1 MTLTY
6 ISCSSDFYTFYV
18 NVPLSLGCMIRKVS
32 AEDIA
37 IRGNGTGMEYMCPTR
52 HFVYIF
58 FNPVFQ
64 VSTAKNEINLFNNHV
79 LIVAPVTFA
88 PAGAM
93 TPSAEFLCYLGDM
106 LSGGCELS
114 TTTREN
120 HQEEVLGSA
129 TSSLFMPHSCVR
141 SAMLHASETWPL
153 TMPNLQRLQGNDRAM
168 IRQICNVRLQDIV
181 TTRSNELLVLLGIEE
196 SDLILKERR
205 LRWYG
210 HVERSNGAVKTAFDI
225 QVDGKSGPGRPKM
238 TWKQLTEGLQRV
250 DQPS

>member
-93 TPSAEFLCYLGDM
+93 MPSAEFLYFFSSQINFCILVFLCFHYHSFHYLCYYLKILIFD
-106 LSGGCELS
+106 
-114 TTTREN
+114 
-120 HQEEVLGSA
+120 
-129 TSSLFMPHSCVR
+129 FM
-141 SAMLHASETWPL
+141 
-153 TMPNLQRLQGNDRAM
+153 
-168 IRQICNVRLQDIV
+168 
-181 TTRSNELLVLLGIEE
+181 
-196 SDLILKERR
+196 
-205 LRWYG
+205 
-210 HVERSNGAVKTAFDI
+210 
-225 QVDGKSGPGRPKM
+225 
-238 TWKQLTEGLQRV
+238 
-250 DQPS
+250 

>member
-37 IRGNGTGMEYMCPTR
+37 IRGNGTGLEYMCPTR

-64 VSTAKNEINLFNNHV
+64 VSTAKNEINLFNNHI

-93 TPSAEFLCYLGDM
+93 TPSAEFLYFFCF
-106 LSGGCELS
+106 S
-114 TTTREN
+114 TII
-120 HQEEVLGSA
+120 LFSPSLLCLCI
-129 TSSLFMPHSCVR
+129 SSLCCPFS
-141 SAMLHASETWPL
+141 
-153 TMPNLQRLQGNDRAM
+153 QGD
-168 IRQICNVRLQDIV
+168 D
-181 TTRSNELLVLLGIEE
+181 T
-196 SDLILKERR
+196 K
-205 LRWYG
+205 
-210 HVERSNGAVKTAFDI
+210 
-225 QVDGKSGPGRPKM
+225 
-238 TWKQLTEGLQRV
+238 
-250 DQPS
+250 

>member
-6 ISCSSDFYTFYV
+6 FSCSSDFYTFYV

-37 IRGNGTGMEYMCPTR
+37 IRGNGTGLEYMCPTR

-93 TPSAEFLCYLGDM
+93 TPSAEFLFVIVVVVCNSFALI
-106 LSGGCELS
+106 
-114 TTTREN
+114 
-120 HQEEVLGSA
+120 
-129 TSSLFMPHSCVR
+129 
-141 SAMLHASETWPL
+141 MLHIFLQLMSEFCFV
-153 TMPNLQRLQGNDRAM
+153 
-168 IRQICNVRLQDIV
+168 IYI
-181 TTRSNELLVLLGIEE
+181 SELYLLSPVFVIY
-196 SDLILKERR
+196 I
-205 LRWYG
+205 
-210 HVERSNGAVKTAFDI
+210 
-225 QVDGKSGPGRPKM
+225 P
-238 TWKQLTEGLQRV
+238 
-250 DQPS
+250 

>member
-37 IRGNGTGMEYMCPTR
+37 IRGNGTGLEYMCPTR

-64 VSTAKNEINLFNNHV
+64 LSTAKNEINLFNNHI

-93 TPSAEFLCYLGDM
+93 TPSAEFLSLNGMCNNIEEIWFVTKVIDNGGV
-106 LSGGCELS
+106 LSFHIFLFAQMCEL
-114 TTTREN
+114 
-120 HQEEVLGSA
+120 
-129 TSSLFMPHSCVR
+129 
-141 SAMLHASETWPL
+141 
-153 TMPNLQRLQGNDRAM
+153 
-168 IRQICNVRLQDIV
+168 
-181 TTRSNELLVLLGIEE
+181 
-196 SDLILKERR
+196 
-205 LRWYG
+205 
-210 HVERSNGAVKTAFDI
+210 
-225 QVDGKSGPGRPKM
+225 
-238 TWKQLTEGLQRV
+238 
-250 DQPS
+250 

>member
-37 IRGNGTGMEYMCPTR
+37 IRGNGTSLEYMCPTR

-64 VSTAKNEINLFNNHV
+64 GSTAKNEINLFNNHI

-93 TPSAEFLCYLGDM
+93 MPSAEFLLFFKHAKYAIYIHKN
-106 LSGGCELS
+106 E
-114 TTTREN
+114 E
-120 HQEEVLGSA
+120 QEVPYSIYVLRGHKA
-129 TSSLFMPHSCVR
+129 KSLLIH
-141 SAMLHASETWPL
+141 L
-153 TMPNLQRLQGNDRAM
+153 
-168 IRQICNVRLQDIV
+168 IV
-181 TTRSNELLVLLGIEE
+181 
-196 SDLILKERR
+196 
-205 LRWYG
+205 
-210 HVERSNGAVKTAFDI
+210 
-225 QVDGKSGPGRPKM
+225 
-238 TWKQLTEGLQRV
+238 
-250 DQPS
+250 

>member
-37 IRGNGTGMEYMCPTR
+37 IRGNGTGLESMCPTR

-93 TPSAEFLCYLGDM
+93 TPSADFLCIKPCKKIAYFLLLCKVPDKKKRMTFRKISKESNNFLTHKMAKLHLKM
-106 LSGGCELS
+106 LSVYVVCCIFS
-114 TTTREN
+114 QIFQTY
-120 HQEEVLGSA
+120 
-129 TSSLFMPHSCVR
+129 F
-141 SAMLHASETWPL
+141 LH
-153 TMPNLQRLQGNDRAM
+153 
-168 IRQICNVRLQDIV
+168 
-181 TTRSNELLVLLGIEE
+181 
-196 SDLILKERR
+196 IL
-205 LRWYG
+205 
-210 HVERSNGAVKTAFDI
+210 
-225 QVDGKSGPGRPKM
+225 
-238 TWKQLTEGLQRV
+238 
-250 DQPS
+250 